1 MQLSLL
7 KALYTD
13 KLTKLYRLSEAENI
27 FYIVLYYLEK
37 KSKTA
42 VLLGQETMIGD
53 TYVELL
59 SNLIEGKPVQYV
71 LGDAPFYGLDLYV
84 DENVLIPRPETE
96 ELVHWILED
105 NPAFSGSVIDIGTG
119 SGCIPLALKKHWPQA
134 RLSGCDISTEA
145 LAVAQRN
152 GKEQKLEVTFFYKD
166 ILKEEIDTYDIII
179 SNPPYI
185 AKSEKDKM
193 HKNVLDYEPLLALFV
208 DDTDPLLFYKRILQ
222 LASKKKTTC
231 YLETSEFYRNDLDT
245 WLTQNEYNF
254 EWKLDFQE
262 KNRMLKV
269 MFSTVIK

>member
-27 FYIVLYYLEK
+27 FYIVLYYLER

-105 NPAFSGSVIDIGTG
+105 NPAFSGSVLDIGTG
-119 SGCIPLALKKHWPQA
+119 SGCIPLALKKHWPQT

-152 GKEQKLEVTFFYKD
+152 SKEQKLEVTFFYKD

-231 YLETSEFYRNDLDT
+231 YFETSEFYRNDLDT